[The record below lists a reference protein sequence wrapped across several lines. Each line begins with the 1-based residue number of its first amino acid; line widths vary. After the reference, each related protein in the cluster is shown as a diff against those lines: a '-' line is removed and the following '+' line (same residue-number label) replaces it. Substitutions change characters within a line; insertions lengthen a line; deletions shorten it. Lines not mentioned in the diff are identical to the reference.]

1 MQGITDGVVAQMFK
15 MASEDKT
22 ISLEQFSDL
31 FKSLKFKFD
40 AEDRVL

>member
-22 ISLEQFSDL
+22 ISLEQFSAL